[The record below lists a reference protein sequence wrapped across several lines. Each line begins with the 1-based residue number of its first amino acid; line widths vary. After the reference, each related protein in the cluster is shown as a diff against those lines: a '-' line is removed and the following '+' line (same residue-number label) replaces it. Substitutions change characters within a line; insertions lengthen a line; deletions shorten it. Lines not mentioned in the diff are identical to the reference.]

1 MAHILVRHK
10 VEDHAKWQKG
20 FDGSIDMRKAGG
32 ELSAQVF
39 HTAENPND
47 LVLLFEWDN
56 LDNAHTFLESDELK
70 QGMEAAGVCSA
81 PDITFLA

>member
-10 VEDHAKWQKG
+10 VEDYAKWRNA
-20 FDGSIDMRKAGG
+20 FDGSIEMRKAGG

-39 HTAENPND
+39 QTSEDPND
-47 LVLLFEWDN
+47 LVLLFEWN
-56 LDNAHTFLESDELK
+56 SLDNARAFLGSDELK

-81 PDITFLA
+81 PEITFLA